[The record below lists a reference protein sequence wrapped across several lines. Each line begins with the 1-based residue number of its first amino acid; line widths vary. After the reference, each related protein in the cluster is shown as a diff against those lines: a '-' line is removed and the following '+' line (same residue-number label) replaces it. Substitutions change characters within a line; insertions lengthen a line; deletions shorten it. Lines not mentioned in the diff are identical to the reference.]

1 MPYRVTISDQATYTP
16 IGGTAV
22 FTDFDF
28 KEIGRQDI
36 PVSGAD
42 LNTNWLADAFAL
54 RFTSPGYYD
63 FDADPFHLPEGGI
76 SITLDKKPSSVLV
89 HYGIGA
95 VIGYLIGKVIKF

>member
-1 MPYRVTISDQATYTP
+1 MPYRITIYDQDYVP
-16 IGGTAV
+16 ISGTAV

-28 KEIGRQDI
+28 KEIGRQEI

-42 LNTNWLADAFAL
+42 LNEKFLPDAFSL
-54 RFTSPGYYD
+54 TFTSPGYYD

-76 SITLDKKPSSVLV
+76 AITLDKKPSSVLV

-95 VIGYLIGKVIKF
+95 VIGFLIGKVVKF